1 MDCNITKAARS
12 RHDVEIDIIVALNGT
27 VIGGI
32 NATIATGAGVNGSLS
47 ETFPYINSSVSVG
60 SSIISVSDG
69 LAMRFPFQNAT
80 ITVSNT
86 TLEVNTPESAQCPYT
101 IVSSITLSNRTAD
114 VDVVVGICGQILPVC
129 NAQSNVTCPPE
140 VVCNL
145 TVSRDP
151 DGGVNIHVSGD
162 SATLLN
168 ITIPESKLRNET
180 AVLQSNSTI
189 FAVSHVN
196 DSIVLIATEYMCP
209 FCSAEF
215 LIGNAS
221 EFDSGVNN
229 SRNDCSMTVECNVTA
244 IRNASGSIA
253 IHVITVDGI
262 LLHTSLQDSALSNN
276 GTSISVN
283 SSLQLTL
290 MRENSTT
297 LVLAATQNMCPFCRA
312 HALIIN
318 DTGSSNISFTS
329 TCPQAVLCNMTATLN
344 AAGDVAIEVIAA
356 NVTLLNTSL
365 SGSVLSSNTTLLS
378 LNDSLQFA
386 FTSENQVIR
395 LYVMAN
401 MCSICNATSHL
412 TYANQSTAN
421 LSNSYCPAPVVC
433 NVTVSRNAS
442 GSTAIQVFTA
452 NMTLLNSSFL
462 DSALDGSG
470 TILQGNNSAVHIA
483 LHRATGVI
491 EVFAVKNNCSYCNS
505 SFSLRINGSQCPQA
519 VLCNMTATL
528 NAAGDVAIQVIAA
541 NVTLLNTS
549 LSGSVLSSNTTLLSL
564 NDSLQFAFTSENQ
577 VIRLYVMANMC
588 SICNAT
594 SHLTYA
600 NQSTANL
607 SNSYCP
613 APVVCNV
620 TVSRNASG
628 STAIQVFTANMTLLN
643 SSFLDSALDGNG
655 TILQGNNSA
664 VHIALHRATGVIEV
678 FAVKN
683 NCSYC
688 NSSFSFSI
696 NGSQCPQE
704 VVCNIVASENTNGT
718 VSIQVSAS
726 NIVLLSTL
734 VSASVLNDTEMIMHG
749 KNNNLTFT
757 FQGINRS
764 IKVFVDNE
772 TCALCESETTVIDVE
787 VPPTTFRCIC
797 TSQQRCVN
805 GTCQSIGT
813 SVINANTV
821 KLAFSASVSMVS
833 IAVYSASPLTD
844 MQ

>member
-168 ITIPESKLRNET
+168 ITISESKLRNET

-318 DTGSSNISFTS
+318 DTGSNISFTS

-344 AAGDVAIEVIAA
+344 AAGDVAIQVIAA

-365 SGSVLSSNTTLLS
+365 SGFVLSSNTTLLS

-401 MCSICNATSHL
+401 MCSICNATSHF

-462 DSALDGSG
+462 DSALDGNG

-505 SFSLRINGSQCPQA
+505 SFSLSINGSQCPQA

-541 NVTLLNTS
+541 NITLLNTS

-594 SHLTYA
+594 SHFTYA

-704 VVCNIVASENTNGT
+704 VLCNIVASENTNGT

>member
-462 DSALDGSG
+462 DSALDG
-470 TILQGNNSAVHIA
+470 
-483 LHRATGVI
+483 
-491 EVFAVKNNCSYCNS
+491 
-505 SFSLRINGSQCPQA
+505 
-519 VLCNMTATL
+519 
-528 NAAGDVAIQVIAA
+528 
-541 NVTLLNTS
+541 
-549 LSGSVLSSNTTLLSL
+549 
-564 NDSLQFAFTSENQ
+564 
-577 VIRLYVMANMC
+577 
-588 SICNAT
+588 
-594 SHLTYA
+594 
-600 NQSTANL
+600 
-607 SNSYCP
+607 
-613 APVVCNV
+613 
-620 TVSRNASG
+620 
-628 STAIQVFTANMTLLN
+628 
-643 SSFLDSALDGNG
+643 NG